1 MSLAAKD
8 RPCQYCS
15 KPVGYGDHEKYC
27 SENPVN
33 LARNCDYVFCTK
45 NGNFF
50 CKNPGNISTS
60 DYTWICKQHSELKY
74 AKSHLKS
81 AEGNL
86 SFAKSSME
94 RLQAELLKLRISIPQ
109 MMIDETEASEHLK
122 RIKFK
127 LALQGTEA

>member
-15 KPVGYGDHEKYC
+15 NPVGYGDHEQYC

-33 LARNCDYVFCTK
+33 LARDCDYV
-45 NGNFF
+45 F

-60 DYTWICKQHSELKY
+60 DYTWICKQHSELRC
-74 AKSHLKS
+74 AKSRLKS
-81 AEGNL
+81 AKTDL
-86 SFAKSSME
+86 SFAKSTMDRIQTE
-94 RLQAELLKLRISIPQ
+94 LQKIRIIIPQ
-109 MMIDETEASEHLK
+109 MMVDETEAAETLK

-127 LALQGTEA
+127 LALQGVEE

>member
-1 MSLAAKD
+1 MTIVAQQQAQ
-8 RPCQYCS
+8 RPCKYCS
-15 KPVGYGDHEKYC
+15 NPIGYGDHEQYC

-33 LARNCDYVFCTK
+33 LARDCDYVFCP
-45 NGNFF
+45 
-50 CKNPGNISTS
+50 NPGNISTS
-60 DYTWICKQHSELKY
+60 DYTWICKQHSELRY

-81 AEGNL
+81 AESNL

-109 MMIDETEASEHLK
+109 MMVDETEATETLQ

-127 LALQGTEA
+127 LALQGIEA

>member
-33 LARNCDYVFCTK
+33 LARDCDYV
-45 NGNFF
+45 F

-60 DYTWICKQHSELKY
+60 DYTWICKQHSELRC
-74 AKSHLKS
+74 ARSHLKS
-81 AEGNL
+81 TKLDL

-109 MMIDETEASEHLK
+109 MMIDETEASENLK